1 MGNTRKFIKRLY
13 QILLKTDIPLNNN
26 RKRKQILITMES
38 IYEAMEFFR
47 FGPNANTR
55 KIKHGKA
62 VLAIFV
68 IASILLPS
76 HVESMPA
83 PQVNNFNR
91 FLPQAPALQNQ
102 GSLGTQAAVIGSA
115 LPLGFIAFNVL
126 RGDTDLSVAPNVALN
141 VDPNTGAL
149 RPAVT
154 ANVQV
159 GNDNVVNPTFNVGGQ
174 LDTSGNGAF
183 GLPVAPVVGTGIN
196 IGDQSTGQPTGDVGS
211 NFALSNGQ
219 ANAQFGGGLGL
230 GAFNLGNIFGR

>member
-1 MGNTRKFIKRLY
+1 MGNE
-13 QILLKTDIPLNNN
+13 
-26 RKRKQILITMES
+26 MEF
-38 IYEAMEFFR
+38 EAMEFFR
-47 FGPNANTR
+47 SGNT
-55 KIKHGKA
+55 GKSVIVMMA
-62 VLAIFV
+62 LAAI
-68 IASILLPS
+68 ILPS
-76 HVESMPA
+76 SSNAMPA
-83 PQVNNFNR
+83 PQNNFNR
-91 FLPQAPALQNQ
+91 FLPQAPQLQNQ
-102 GSLGTQAAVIGSA
+102 NNLGTQAAVIGSA

-126 RGDTDLSVAPNVALN
+126 RGDTDLSVSPNVALN

-196 IGDQSTGQPTGDVGS
+196 IGDQSTGQPTGNVGS

>member
-1 MGNTRKFIKRLY
+1 MRKCVCVWPTNKLTSCEYDETSYGF
-13 QILLKTDIPLNNN
+13 NNFP
-26 RKRKQILITMES
+26 
-38 IYEAMEFFR
+38 YFF
-47 FGPNANTR
+47 
-55 KIKHGKA
+55 H
-62 VLAIFV
+62 
-68 IASILLPS
+68 IA
-76 HVESMPA
+76 E
-83 PQVNNFNR
+83 VNNFNR

-102 GSLGTQAAVIGSA
+102 GSLGTQAAVVGSA

-159 GNDNVVNPTFNVGGQ
+159 GNDNAVNPTFNVGGQ

-196 IGDQSTGQPTGDVGS
+196 IGDQSTGQPTGNVGS

>member
-1 MGNTRKFIKRLY
+1 MCVAN
-13 QILLKTDIPLNNN
+13 
-26 RKRKQILITMES
+26 KQINIIWIRRGFIWFQQFSLFFLIAE
-38 IYEAMEFFR
+38 
-47 FGPNANTR
+47 
-55 KIKHGKA
+55 
-62 VLAIFV
+62 
-68 IASILLPS
+68 
-76 HVESMPA
+76 
-83 PQVNNFNR
+83 VNNFNR

-102 GSLGTQAAVIGSA
+102 GSLGTQAAVVGSA

-196 IGDQSTGQPTGDVGS
+196 IGDQSTGQPTGNVGS

>member
-1 MGNTRKFIKRLY
+1 MYTLY
-13 QILLKTDIPLNNN
+13 HK
-26 RKRKQILITMES
+26 TMES
-38 IYEAMEFFR
+38 VAEAMEFFR
-47 FGPNANTR
+47 FGNA
-55 KIKHGKA
+55 GKTQVKYVILA
-62 VLAIFV
+62 FALASVVLPYEAN
-68 IASILLPS
+68 A
-76 HVESMPA
+76 MPM
-83 PQVNNFNR
+83 PQNNFNR
-91 FLPQAPALQNQ
+91 FLPQAPALQHQNN
-102 GSLGTQAAVIGSA
+102 LGTQAAVVGSA
-115 LPLGFIAFNVL
+115 IPLGFIAFNVL

-159 GNDNVVNPTFNVGGQ
+159 GNDNAVNPTFNVGGQ

-196 IGDQSTGQPTGDVGS
+196 IGDQSTGQPTGNVGS

-230 GAFNLGNIFGR
+230 GAFNLGNPFAAFGR